1 MINFSDRH
9 LYEVEQGKYNQFL
22 KKKLET
28 KTEYNQNS
36 QYSEGDEDES
46 GFMMEDVIGGEGFSF
61 GNDEDDGWGV
71 GGDGLGGGWSGSEP
85 GDKSGV
91 ATAND
96 WRKENFVKTW
106 LMSPIYLV
114 NYVFTDII
122 KDCPKKEEWEHILTA
137 LNKINV
143 GSAAVAVF
151 VMLLGLNSP
160 FTPSVQ
166 LFVAVISFLAT
177 SYALKALYN
186 KGIFAKE
193 GAVAE
198 SEESNLEEDDE
209 GDSGEFDFEALNFSG
224 EGVALDDEFGAVL
237 TDEYEEEEEDDLNEG
252 KYSIGASPISIQSDQ
267 EFYDSLLDVFAEGN
281 KHRGRVINER
291 IALLRSFSPYIIT
304 NDKNF
309 GKYKRPKERGV
320 EYNNISYAIFKGL
333 VAVDSR
339 FEKDENKLTVLDI
352 KHSPLL
358 YKIEVVLPSYF
369 KADIIQRKI
378 DAFEDMLKASTDDK
392 EVSVLV
398 SFYQGRFVFKFIRFD
413 SKTLVSLGDILRFQG
428 EASKKGTALEQFAD
442 EDKGLPVLL
451 GLQDNE
457 SPYVIDFENNTSG
470 TIVGGSGSGKSWLTF
485 SLMWNFVL
493 ANSYDSV
500 QFIVMDAKRAP
511 FWESFARMPHVLGY
525 HYDMETFL
533 EVLIEVEEER
543 KRRQELMTQY
553 GAEDLKGLRK
563 ALRKKGDYETMKK
576 FPLLIVIMD
585 EITATML
592 EYEERD
598 DDKEMYTSVRNI
610 MGTITTRGRSAG
622 VRLLTIG
629 QRSIDKSV
637 PKTVMATSS
646 FKFGMKMDAP
656 SDFKVM
662 FGPEIEKAKKPDM
675 LGMGIASTMDYSGNY
690 MIKTLTLGGSNNE
703 QMLSLIRVVAL
714 DWLRRSAGVSDLTVP
729 PEGMNIP
736 KAFNRDKYVAK
747 SLQELREGKIL
758 NTMTVSKGYA
768 LDLEDEGAASKLAP
782 VGMGVHLGKDDVDVP
797 LYDNSPKGYESKVSL
812 EKDEISSFNKDDD
825 IQSFDSVEDEPYAS
839 NNGVI
844 DGGSSFGGSLDG
856 FPSFDEILETT
867 DGVQKDEETNFK
879 EMQYF
884 TEEDNEHDT
893 ASRTNE
899 PNGLDGGLADN
910 EGNSD
915 IGNFKF
921 PSFEDITEE
930 VEDVAVGN
938 AEQDLLDAFGGQNYE
953 EGEICHS
960 SHNPSEQVSG
970 FEVKDNVEDFPSF
983 MDILSQSDTDNGLD
997 SETPESKLSEIPEP
1011 IDVFGDD
1018 SEDEGFTLDDTVIE
1032 AVADDFSLV
1041 DAELSERH
1049 SETDTE
1055 TVGEEL
1061 LYGSESA
1068 EKGGKIN
1075 LPAEKV
1081 NIGGKFHP
1089 SSEVLGF
1096 SVEED
1101 ADRSNLEDGLNLLDD
1116 VAEIE
1121 RKEKELQAD
1130 KELGA
1135 SNPNHLKQPIVNLSD
1150 ILGVGGNVQEQKT
1163 GKEQNKPHNGVV
1175 VQSPV
1180 PEPEV
1185 KLEPEKTQKPV
1196 VSPEP
1201 RLEVESGVKPKEV
1214 EVAAPKKEPAP
1225 VVAVK
1230 VAYDSPTITRNEEPQ
1245 ETVEQYIFNNG
1256 TKIDMFSYCIA
1267 KDDLHAVYPKKKI
1280 DKALNMTL
1288 IFDDG
1293 DVYVAEK

>member
-36 QYSEGDEDES
+36 QYSEGDEDEP

-61 GNDEDDGWGV
+61 GSDEDDGWGV
-71 GGDGLGGGWSGSEP
+71 GSEGLGGGWSGAEP

-193 GAVAE
+193 DENAE

-209 GDSGEFDFEALNFSG
+209 EGGGEFDFEALNFSG

-237 TDEYEEEEEDDLNEG
+237 ADEYEEEEEDDLNEG

-291 IALLRSFSPYIIT
+291 IALLRSFAPYIIT
-304 NDKNF
+304 NDRNF

-320 EYNNISYAIFKGL
+320 EYNNIAYAIFKGL
-333 VAVDSR
+333 VAVDSK

-358 YKIEVVLPSYF
+358 YKVEVVLPSYF
-369 KADIIQRKI
+369 KADMIQRKI

-413 SKTLVSLGDILRFQG
+413 SRTLVSLGDILRFQG
-428 EASKKGTALEQFAD
+428 DASQNGTALEQFAD
-442 EDKGLPVLL
+442 ENKGLPILL

-525 HYDMETFL
+525 HYDISTFL
-533 EVLIEVEEER
+533 EILLEVEEER

-598 DDKEMYTSVRNI
+598 DDKEMYMSVRNI
-610 MGTITTRGRSAG
+610 MGTITAKGRSAG
-622 VRLLTIG
+622 VRILTIG

-637 PKTVMATSS
+637 PKTVMANSS
-646 FKFGMKMDAP
+646 FKFGMRMDAM
-656 SDFKVM
+656 SDFTTM
-662 FGPEIEKAKKPDM
+662 FGEEIKKVKKPNM
-675 LGMGIASTMDYSGNY
+675 MGMGLASTFDYSGFF
-690 MIKTLTLGGSNNE
+690 MLKTLTLGGTNNE
-703 QMLSLIRVVAL
+703 QMLALIRVVAL
-714 DWLRRSAGVSDLTVP
+714 DWLRRAAGNTDLTVP
-729 PEGMNIP
+729 PEGMNFP
-736 KAFNRDKYVAK
+736 KAFNRNEYVAK

-758 NTMTVSKGYA
+758 NAMTVSRGYA
-768 LDLEDEGAASKLAP
+768 LDLEDEDAASKLAP
-782 VGMGVHLGKDDVDVP
+782 VGMGVDLGKDAVDVP
-797 LYDNSPKGYESKVSL
+797 LYDNAPTGYESKVSL
-812 EKDEISSFNKDDD
+812 EKDEISIFNKDED
-825 IQSFDSVEDEPYAS
+825 IQSFDNVEDES
-839 NNGVI
+839 DERDNGVI
-844 DGGSSFGGSLDG
+844 DNGSMFGGSLDG
-856 FPSFDEILETT
+856 FPSFDEILENTN
-867 DGVQKDEETNFK
+867 DVQKDEETNFK
-879 EMQYF
+879 ESQYL
-884 TEEDNEHDT
+884 TEEDNEHGT
-893 ASRTNE
+893 SNLNNE
-899 PNGLDGGLADN
+899 PNDLGNGLADS
-910 EGNSD
+910 GDDLD
-915 IGNFKF
+915 IDNFKF

-930 VEDVAVGN
+930 VEDVPEDAD
-938 AEQDLLDAFGGQNYE
+938 AQDLLAAFGGQNYE
-953 EGEICHS
+953 EDEVGHS
-960 SHNPSEQVSG
+960 SHNPPEQVNG
-970 FEVKDNVEDFPSF
+970 FEAKDTVEDFPSF
-983 MDILSQSDTDNGLD
+983 MDILAHSDTDNGID
-997 SETPESKLSEIPEP
+997 SETSESKLSEIPEP

-1032 AVADDFSLV
+1032 AVADDFPLV
-1041 DAELSERH
+1041 DVELSERR

-1061 LYGSESA
+1061 VHGSESA

-1081 NIGGKFHP
+1081 NIGDKFHS

-1101 ADRSNLEDGLNLLDD
+1101 ADRSNLEDVLNPLEDID
-1116 VAEIE
+1116 EIG
-1121 RKEKELQAD
+1121 RREKELQED

-1135 SNPNHLKQPIVNLSD
+1135 SNPNHLKQPTVNLSD
-1150 ILGVGGNVQEQKT
+1150 ILGVGGKVQEQKT
-1163 GKEQNKPHNGVV
+1163 GKEQNKPHKEVA

-1180 PEPEV
+1180 PELEV
-1185 KLEPEKTQKPV
+1185 KLELEQTQKPV

-1201 RLEVESGVKPKEV
+1201 KLEVDSGVKPKAIEV
-1214 EVAAPKKEPAP
+1214 SAPKKEPAP
-1225 VVAVK
+1225 VGAVK